1 MHAAWVSLLS
11 KTEYLA
17 GLLVVDHGLKAV
29 GSKYP
34 LVVMVTES
42 LSQDARN
49 VLHARGVTMVDVGS
63 IRPGSSRESFDK
75 TDARF
80 SDTWSKIRQ
89 VTVVRLFRRRI
100 LTCWFRW
107 LGYSN

>member
-1 MHAAWVSLLS
+1 MRAAWVSLLS

-34 LVVMVTES
+34 LVVMVTET
-42 LSQDARN
+42 LNQDARN
-49 VLHARGVTMVDVGS
+49 VLRVRGITMVDVGS
-63 IRPGSSRESFDK
+63 LRPGSCRESFDR

-89 VTVVRLFRRRI
+89 VTVVGSFEDI
-100 LTCWFRW
+100 
-107 LGYSN
+107 Y